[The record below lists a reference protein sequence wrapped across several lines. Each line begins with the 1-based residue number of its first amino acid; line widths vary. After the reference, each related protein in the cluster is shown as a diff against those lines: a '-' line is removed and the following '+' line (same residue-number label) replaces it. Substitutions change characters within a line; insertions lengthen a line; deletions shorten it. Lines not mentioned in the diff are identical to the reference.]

1 MMYCLLTNT
10 FSFITAATLFSA
22 VELYGKPLLRAAV
35 ITKEEYHLL
44 FYYLES
50 VSEASE
56 ALTERMRKYI
66 DSGLLIN
73 ESKKGDE
80 EEDAQSFSSKKSL
93 IEDEPNSILTELIQ
107 EGVLSQHDID
117 AASEIT
123 SSEFNE
129 QVTDNRK
136 SDDDNGSSV
145 SSLSAGL
152 RKVIVDIPL
161 DCSES
166 VADSSIIETNDNV
179 TTVTIRSGGQC
190 CADHRISAD
199 VTDNVWA
206 NVRWDFLNP
215 NDYGYDQVRSVKR
228 SRSDSAITPVARR
241 KNEDIYETLR
251 DVGGES
257 CGSTSITPYESIED
271 LYDCIKNSQYASAA
285 TEESSPST
293 ESQSEPQYPDYYDK
307 SSTNRQSSASSEK
320 SGASSAF
327 PFSKCGSSDSTGAF
341 TSCESTSGISTFA
354 TKSIPESLKSRE
366 LPPPPTAA
374 EGDASESAILMKQ
387 LFMGELMDA
396 YGEFL
401 SAYPYARALLRRK
414 ARRDE
419 HFTALSDI
427 RRGAAKHTIADYL
440 ELPVSAI
447 NDKPYPYLSF
457 YLSPQRM
464 VFRLNRSIYRQLTLC
479 HACRI

>member
-1 MMYCLLTNT
+1 MIYCLLTNT

-66 DSGLLIN
+66 DSGLLIS
-73 ESKKGDE
+73 ETKKTHEDE
-80 EEDAQSFSSKKSL
+80 HADSQSITSKKSL
-93 IEDEPNSILTELIQ
+93 IEDEPKSILTELIQ
-107 EGVLSQHDID
+107 EGVISQQDID

-215 NDYGYDQVRSVKR
+215 NDFGYDQVRSVKR
-228 SRSDSAITPVARR
+228 SRSDSALTPQARR

-251 DVGGES
+251 DAEGES
-257 CGSTSITPYESIED
+257 CGSITPYESIED

-285 TEESSPST
+285 AEESSPST
-293 ESQSEPQYPDYYDK
+293 ESQSEPQYPDYYEK
-307 SSTNRQSSASSEK
+307 SITNRQSSASSEK

-354 TKSIPESLKSRE
+354 TKSIPESLKCRE
-366 LPPPPTAA
+366 LPPPP

-419 HFTALSDI
+419 HFTALADI
-427 RRGAAKHTIADYL
+427 RRGAAKYTITDYL
-440 ELPVSAI
+440 ELPVSDFI
-447 NDKPYPYLSF
+447 
-457 YLSPQRM
+457 
-464 VFRLNRSIYRQLTLC
+464 
-479 HACRI
+479 